1 MDNQQTTPRRR
12 SLLWTLL
19 IILNTFVLGGCLA
32 LLIVNR
38 LLQRQLD
45 VYTSS
50 QSMAAGS
57 TILDFMDDL
66 LPLYLICGSVLLLLL
81 LLTTAVWAWTK
92 TQSRF
97 LRYGTLT
104 LILLALALL
113 LGIWLIGSNSEP
125 ITQPTTPTPT
135 LST

>member
-66 LPLYLICGSVLLLLL
+66 LPLYLISSV
-81 LLTTAVWAWTK
+81 
-92 TQSRF
+92 SR
-97 LRYGTLT
+97 L
-104 LILLALALL
+104 
-113 LGIWLIGSNSEP
+113 
-125 ITQPTTPTPT
+125 
-135 LST
+135 